1 MRQDRQVG
9 RSIHHTADQKVHMY
23 GRLLASRAQYGP
35 GNVQDRLYTDIGISQ
50 HGFSL
55 KTLYLKILTLM
66 AIDRSIYICEE
77 EQSLVVRQAQL

>member
-35 GNVQDRLYTDIGISQ
+35 GNVHTARRIAYITYQNNIEIYGFTD
-50 HGFSL
+50 
-55 KTLYLKILTLM
+55 
-66 AIDRSIYICEE
+66 D
-77 EQSLVVRQAQL
+77 